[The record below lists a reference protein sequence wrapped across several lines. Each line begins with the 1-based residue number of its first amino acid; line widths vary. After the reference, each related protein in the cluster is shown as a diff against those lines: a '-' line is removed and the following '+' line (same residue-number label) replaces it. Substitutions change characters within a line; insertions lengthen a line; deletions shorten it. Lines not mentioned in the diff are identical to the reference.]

1 MAKRKSSLVCQY
13 LENIS
18 RMMLEEYQDI
28 IKAFVRKR
36 HGVYALYR
44 GDKLY
49 YVGLA
54 GSLLTRLKQHLKD
67 HHQNTWDRFSIYLTL
82 DSSYMKE
89 IESVLIRIA
98 HPPGN
103 RVKGKFSNCEN
114 MLRQIKRAYHEKRQ
128 EEESEIFGV
137 KSSRKAKRQ
146 VKRTSDTIE
155 GNKPVFA
162 PYANKV
168 KKLRREYKGKLYKAY
183 VLKSGMIR
191 LNRKRYNSP
200 SGAAKAIT
208 KRPIDGWHFWTYQR
222 APGDW
227 VKINELRS

>member
-18 RMMLEEYQDI
+18 RKMLEEYQDI
-28 IKAFVRKR
+28 IKAFVRNR

-103 RVKGKFSNCEN
+103 RVKGKFSHCEN
-114 MLRQIKRAYHEKRQ
+114 MLREIKRAYHTKRQ

-137 KSSRKAKRQ
+137 RSSRKAKREM
-146 VKRTSDTIE
+146 KRTAKTMDE
-155 GNKPVFA
+155 KRPVFA
-162 PYANKV
+162 PYAEKV
-168 KKLRREYKGKLYKAY
+168 TKLRREYKGKMYKAQ
-183 VLKSGMIR
+183 VMKNGMIR
-191 LNRKRYNSP
+191 LNGKRYNSP
-200 SGAAKAIT
+200 SSAAKSVT
-208 KRPIDGWHFWTYQR
+208 KHATDGWHFWTYER

-227 VKINELRS
+227 VKIDELRN